1 MFNELNKLINSDK
14 SFKLNHRYTS
24 DEIERFEKENDWFLP
39 KEYKNLL
46 TNVGAFEYEDD
57 EYGSK
62 FTFIEL
68 NKIKKWSEEV
78 FRSYENLSP
87 NILLIANAT
96 SGEEFG
102 FIKGKDS
109 LYVFN
114 PESPCDQW
122 LNEQMEKYEFTT
134 WINLLIDSKFENIW

>member
-1 MFNELNKLINSDK
+1 MLNELKKIIDSNKSV
-14 SFKLNHRYTS
+14 KLNHQYTT
-24 DEIERFEKENDWFLP
+24 DEIERFEKENDWVLP
-39 KEYKNLL
+39 LEYKDLL
-46 TNVGAFEYEDD
+46 TTVGAFEYEYDD
-57 EYGSK
+57 HGSK

-68 NKIKKWSEEV
+68 NKIEKWSKEV
-78 FRSYENLSP
+78 FRSYENLFP

-114 PESPCDQW
+114 PVGPFDQW
-122 LNEQMEKYEFTT
+122 LNEQMEEYEFTA
-134 WINLLIDSKFENIW
+134 WLNLLSNSKFENIW

>member
-1 MFNELNKLINSDK
+1 MLNELKKIIDSNKSV
-14 SFKLNHRYTS
+14 KLNHQYTT
-24 DEIERFEKENDWFLP
+24 DEIERFEKENDWVLP
-39 KEYKNLL
+39 LDYKDLL
-46 TNVGAFEYEDD
+46 TTVGAFEYEYDD
-57 EYGSK
+57 HGSK

-68 NKIKKWSEEV
+68 NKIEKWSKEV
-78 FRSYENLSP
+78 FRSYENLFP

-114 PESPCDQW
+114 PECPCDQW
-122 LNEQMEKYEFTT
+122 LNEQMEEYEFTA
-134 WINLLIDSKFENIW
+134 WLNLLSNSKFENIW